1 MSKYRMS
8 SALLVVTSLILLFF
22 TPAALTETAPISPF
36 TAQYMVL
43 NQEMYVSIQPSL
55 IAYYNNMSD
64 AILRDS
70 DYAKLITPQAVQPI
84 ADSILTITRDM
95 PYSEEQFANAVLAL
109 VHQIP
114 YNITGAKYPVE
125 TIADNVGDCGAVSVL
140 AASIM
145 KAGGLDVVL
154 IKYSGIDP
162 GHMNVGVNLP
172 YTPIYHSLLMTPTGF
187 EYNNKTYWAAEATPQ
202 GDWKVGDQSL
212 SIANAIPQII
222 STDEFEAESPGQ
234 ITTSIGIPLQESQIT
249 INLSQQPTVDQEKKR
264 ALLISGTTQPATPNS
279 SITLFIKENGKYT
292 NYTKIDTDSAG
303 NYSYLW
309 NFTKDGTYFI
319 STSWIGN
326 GTSAG
331 VDSETLIAFI
341 GPQALVQFE
350 NYRGNY
356 VIGIPISDVA
366 IRRFIGIEEFLNI
379 PIGINVS
386 VSYSFSVLQ
395 TGSAET
401 EIPTEKFTIPAK
413 EYKMNL
419 RRAAD
424 PEFIK
429 IPSKTITVP
438 TAIPLGMTALSLP
451 DDFNQT
457 INSKFCLV
465 IEENQNN
472 TYSLNAKGLNDY
484 DLSEIMA
491 EEQTKSTFLNATK
504 EIEKST
510 WYKVTTTITD
520 KGVKANIQR
529 EDGTPIENL
538 STSKKS
544 NRQLFILIANNV
556 DTAVILRDIKVG
568 DITPTPVASENPTA
582 TPGITIIAFTYYVY
596 IIAVVATAVVGLAVY
611 FTKGKTSIPNT
622 HNLDH

>member
-8 SALLVVTSLILLFF
+8 SAILVVTSLILLFV
-22 TPAALTETAPISPF
+22 TPIALTQTTPISQF
-36 TAQYMVL
+36 TAQYIVL
-43 NQEMYVSIQPSL
+43 NQKLYISIQLSL

-84 ADSILTITRDM
+84 ADSILKITRDM
-95 PYSEEQFANAVLAL
+95 PYSEEQFANAVLAM

-125 TIADNVGDCGAVSVL
+125 TIVDNVGDCGAVSVL

-154 IKYSGIDP
+154 IKYNGIDP
-162 GHMNVGVNLP
+162 GHMNVGVYLP
-172 YTPIYHSLLMTPTGF
+172 HTPIYHSLLMSPTGF
-187 EYNNKTYWAAEATPQ
+187 EYNNKTYWTAEATPQ

-212 SIANAIPQII
+212 SMTNAIAQII
-222 STDEFEAESPGQ
+222 PIDNCEVASPGQ
-234 ITTSIGIPLQESQIT
+234 ITTSIGIPLQDSQIT
-249 INLSQQPTVDQEKKR
+249 INLSQQPTAEQEKKR

-279 SITLFIKENGKYT
+279 SITLFINENGKYT

-319 STSWIGN
+319 STSWVGN
-326 GTSAG
+326 GTSLG

-350 NYRGNY
+350 NDRGNY
-356 VIGIPISDVA
+356 IIGIPISDIA

-379 PIGINVS
+379 PIGTNVS
-386 VSYSFSVLQ
+386 VSYSFTVLQ
-395 TGSAET
+395 TGSAEPG
-401 EIPTEKFTIPAK
+401 IPTEKVTIPTK
-413 EYKMNL
+413 EYKITL

-424 PEFIK
+424 PEFVK

-438 TAIPLGMTALSLP
+438 TAIPPGMTALSLP

-484 DLSEIMA
+484 DLSEIVA
-491 EEQTKSTFLNATK
+491 EKETQNTFLNATE
-504 EIEKST
+504 EIEKSI

-520 KGVKANIQR
+520 KGINANIQR
-529 EDGTPIENL
+529 EDGTPIESL
-538 STSKKS
+538 SASKNS
-544 NRQLFILIANNV
+544 NKQLVLLIANNV
-556 DTAVILRDIKVG
+556 DSAVILSDLKVG
-568 DITPTPVASENPTA
+568 AVNAAPRTLDNPTA
-582 TPGITIIAFTYYVY
+582 TPGITVITFPYYLYVIVIIAALAS
-596 IIAVVATAVVGLAVY
+596 AVVY
-611 FTKGKTSIPNT
+611 FAKRKPSSLNT
-622 HNLDH
+622 QNLSH

>member
-1 MSKYRMS
+1 MS
-8 SALLVVTSLILLFF
+8 SAFLVVTSLILLFV
-22 TPAALTETAPISPF
+22 TPTAVTQTAPISPF

-43 NQEMYVSIQPSL
+43 NQKLYISIQPSI
-55 IAYYNNMSD
+55 IAYYNNISD

-70 DYAKLITPQAVQPI
+70 DYAKLITPHSVQPI
-84 ADSILTITRDM
+84 ADSLLKITQDM

-125 TIADNVGDCGAVSVL
+125 TIVDNIGDCGAVSVL

-187 EYNNKTYWAAEATPQ
+187 EYNNNTYWAAEATPQ

-212 SIANAIPQII
+212 SITNAIPQII
-222 STDEFEAESPGQ
+222 PTDKCEAESPSL
-234 ITTSIGIPLQESQIT
+234 ITASIGIPLQESQIT
-249 INLSQQPTVDQEKKR
+249 INLSQQPTAEQEKKR

-319 STSWIGN
+319 SATWVGN
-326 GTSAG
+326 GTSEG

-341 GPQALVQFE
+341 GPQALIQFE
-350 NYRGNY
+350 NSRGNY
-356 VIGIPISDVA
+356 VIGIPISDIA

-379 PIGINVS
+379 PIGTNVT

-401 EIPTEKFTIPAK
+401 EIPTENFTIPAK

-424 PEFIK
+424 PEFVK

-438 TAIPLGMTALSLP
+438 TAIPPGMTALSLP

-491 EEQTKSTFLNATK
+491 EEETQNTFLNATE

-510 WYKVTTTITD
+510 WYKVTATITD
-520 KGVKANIQR
+520 NGVKANIQR
-529 EDGTPIENL
+529 EDGTPIESL
-538 STSKKS
+538 SVSKKS
-544 NRQLFILIANNV
+544 NKQLVLLIANNV
-556 DTAVILRDIKVG
+556 DNAVIVSDIKVG
-568 DITPTPVASENPTA
+568 DINAAPNTPENPTA
-582 TPGITIIAFTYYVY
+582 TPGITIITFPYYLYV
-596 IIAVVATAVVGLAVY
+596 IAVVVAVASAVVY
-611 FTKGKTSIPNT
+611 FTKRKTSIPNT
-622 HNLDH
+622 QHLNH